1 VVTKC
6 CEVKT
11 VEAKATKEAGAAVAT
26 KGSAAVSGSGQAAAT
41 KQTITQ
47 TNTQSVG
54 DITGNDNIIGLP
66 DETGTVVRQPIGG
79 GQVNE
84 ALNVNVPVN
93 VQITGVTLNPAV
105 AWNGGQANTG
115 AGDVT
120 STELAVLLAPP

>member
-11 VEAKATKEAGAAVAT
+11 VEAKEAKKEHKEEGAAVAT
-26 KGSAAVSGSGQAAAT
+26 KGSAAVSGSGQAAVT

-54 DITGNDNIIGLP
+54 DVTSPDDATVGNSVTFLDQTN
-66 DETGTVVRQPIGG
+66 D
-79 GQVNE
+79 

-93 VQITGVTLNPAV
+93 VQIAGLTLNPAV

-115 AGDVT
+115 SGDVT
-120 STELAVLLAPP
+120 STELVVPLMPGG